1 MTDAKDIQMKNLR
14 IALRIKDESEL
25 PPHITY
31 NDYMSLLN
39 EIENN
44 EYHKYLNKKIIPY
57 LKDRDKL
64 LMELMWELG
73 GRISDIIG
81 LKTDNVDFN
90 NRIITLTVKKRHGF
104 INNIP
109 VSDSLL
115 LEISRFMMKYNINGK
130 LFNFTRQRAWEI
142 VKAYGNKIGLNLHPH
157 MFRHGLAIYL
167 LQHGVSDKIIARR
180 LGHSN
185 AMTTIK
191 YYMVITPEIEREALK
206 GILL

>member
-1 MTDAKDIQMKNLR
+1 MKSMGT
-14 IALRIKDESEL
+14 ALKIKDESDL
-25 PPHITY
+25 PAHITY

-44 EYHKYLNKKIIPY
+44 SYSRYLNKKIVPY

-64 LMELMWELG
+64 LMEMMWELG
-73 GRISDIIG
+73 GRISDIID
-81 LKTDNVDFN
+81 LKPGDIDFN
-90 NRIITLTVKKRHGF
+90 RKIITLKVKKRHNF

-115 LEISRFMMKYNINGK
+115 LNISNFMRKYNITERFFK
-130 LFNFTRQRAWEI
+130 FTRQRAWEI
-142 VKAYGNKIGLNLHPH
+142 VMNYGNKIGLKLHPH

-167 LQHGVSDKIIARR
+167 LQKGVPDKIIARR

-185 AMTTIK
+185 ALTTIK
-191 YYMVITPEIEREALK
+191 YYMVITPEIERDALK

>member
-1 MTDAKDIQMKNLR
+1 MSETKDLQMKNLR
-14 IALRIKDESEL
+14 AAMRIKDESDL
-25 PPHITY
+25 PPHVTY

-39 EIENN
+39 EVENN
-44 EYHKYLNKKIIPY
+44 EYHRYLNKKLVPY

-64 LMELMWELG
+64 LMEFMWELG

-81 LKTDNVDFN
+81 LKTSDVDFN
-90 NRIITLTVKKRHGF
+90 KKIITLVVKKRHGF
-104 INNIP
+104 INNMP

-115 LEISRFMMKYNINGK
+115 LDTSNFMRKYNVQDK
-130 LFNFTRQRAWEI
+130 FFKFTRQRAWEI
-142 VKAYGNKIGLNLHPH
+142 VKNYGDKIGLDLHPH

-180 LGHSN
+180 LGHSS
-185 AMTTIK
+185 AATTIK

-206 GILL
+206 GVLL

>member
-1 MTDAKDIQMKNLR
+1 MPMKNMGT
-14 IALRIKDESEL
+14 ALKIKDESDL
-25 PPHITY
+25 PAHVTY

-44 EYHKYLNKKIIPY
+44 SYSRYLNKKIVPY

-64 LMELMWELG
+64 LMEMMWELG

-81 LKTDNVDFN
+81 LTPGDVDFN
-90 NRIITLTVKKRHGF
+90 RKIITLKVKKRHGF

-115 LEISRFMMKYNINGK
+115 LSISNFMRKYNITGRF
-130 LFNFTRQRAWEI
+130 FNFTRQRAWEI
-142 VKAYGNKIGLNLHPH
+142 VMNYGNKIGLKLHPH

-167 LQHGVSDKIIARR
+167 LQKGVPDKIIARR

-185 AMTTIK
+185 ALITIK

-206 GILL
+206 GVLL

>member
-1 MTDAKDIQMKNLR
+1 MSEVRDLQMKNLGM
-14 IALRIKDESEL
+14 ALRIKDELEL

-39 EIENN
+39 EVENN
-44 EYHKYLNKKIIPY
+44 EYHRYLNKKLIPY

-64 LMELMWELG
+64 LMEFMLELG
-73 GRISDIIG
+73 GRISDIISI
-81 LKTDNVDFN
+81 KTDDIDFN
-90 NRIITLTVKKRHGF
+90 NKIITLTVKKRHGF

-115 LEISRFMMKYNINGK
+115 LDISNFMRKYNVTGK
-130 LFNFTRQRAWEI
+130 YFNFTRQRAWEI
-142 VKAYGNKIGLNLHPH
+142 VQNYGKKLGMDLHPH

-185 AMTTIK
+185 ALTTIK
-191 YYMVITPEIEREALK
+191 YYMVITAEVEREALK
-206 GILL
+206 GVLL